1 MNKLMLFDMDGTLT
15 ESKMPID
22 ASMVSL
28 LGQLLVFKK
37 VAVVSGCSMKRFEAQ
52 LLDHIKLEDGVAKN
66 LYLFPAL
73 GTSFCRFNGG
83 WEQVYQE
90 LLPKGSLELVSD
102 AIIEA
107 TAGFN
112 VLWGK
117 AYGEIME
124 DRGGQITFSALGQ
137 DAPLELKAE
146 WDWDYKKR
154 LKIKGKLES
163 ALPGFEITVGG
174 TTSISFTRKG
184 VDKAYCL
191 EKIWRYLG
199 FVKSS
204 ILFVGNAIFEGGDDY
219 ALRKAGVS
227 CISVQTPRDTRRV
240 IKGMLRR
247 SLMEAKG

>member
-1 MNKLMLFDMDGTLT
+1 MNKLVLFDMDGTLT

-22 ASMVSL
+22 AKMVSL

-52 LLDHIKLEDGVAKN
+52 LLDNIKLDDGVARN

-73 GTSFCRFNGG
+73 GTSFYRFNGG
-83 WEQVYQE
+83 WEQVYKE
-90 LLPKGSLELVSD
+90 SLPKGSLELARD
-102 AIIEA
+102 ALLEA
-107 TAGFN
+107 TVGFN
-112 VLWGK
+112 VPWGK

-137 DAPLELKAE
+137 DAPLDLKAE

-154 LKIKGKLES
+154 FRIKERLKL

-191 EKIWRYLG
+191 EKIWRYFG
-199 FVKSS
+199 FTKSS

-227 CISVQTPRDTRRV
+227 CISVQTPRNTRKV
-240 IKGMLRR
+240 IKGILRR
-247 SLMEAKG
+247 SLVEVSG